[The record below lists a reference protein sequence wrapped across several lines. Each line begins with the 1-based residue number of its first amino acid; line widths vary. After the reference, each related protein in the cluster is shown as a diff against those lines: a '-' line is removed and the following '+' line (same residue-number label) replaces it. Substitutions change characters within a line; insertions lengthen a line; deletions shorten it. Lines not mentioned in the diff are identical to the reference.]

1 MFAQLSGHK
10 RTASG
15 SIRDVERRPC
25 GKVILLDTQGMRKA
39 LEELRHAAEG
49 RPVGKYTLCH
59 LQLQLAKELVV
70 SATSL
75 LDFLSLVV
83 ELDELSTHATLDT
96 IPRLTRLIDDCQL
109 LIVDTNDAAPWQPNP
124 ARDAKTLDLLTQS
137 ISATSAAISA
147 IFNPRQTVLS
157 RQDRHGI
164 MLACRAL
171 FEAADDLL
179 RAAEE
184 EGVGDEGV
192 GAFVAGAVGRC
203 EGQTLGEYFLE
214 VGVEEEGE

>member
-15 SIRDVERRPC
+15 SIRDVERKPC

-39 LEELRHAAEG
+39 LEEIRRAAEG
-49 RPVGKYTLCH
+49 RPVGKYTICH
-59 LQLQLAKELVV
+59 LQLRLAKELVV
-70 SATSL
+70 SATNL

-83 ELDELSTHATLDT
+83 ELEELSTNATLDT

-109 LIVDTNDAAPWQPNP
+109 LIVDTNDTALWQPNP

-137 ISATSAAISA
+137 ISA
-147 IFNPRQTVLS
+147 IFHPHRTAL
-157 RQDRHGI
+157 RTQDRHCI
-164 MLACRAL
+164 MLACRTL

-192 GAFVAGAVGRC
+192 GVFVGSAVGKC
-203 EGQTLGEYFLE
+203 EGQTLVEYWE
-214 VGVEEEGE
+214 GVEEEGD